1 MAEEFCYEPPTNKST
16 EANKNPNVE
25 LSLDSFPIYGSSDQT
40 KLLVFFNE
48 DNENLAIR
56 INSMMERV
64 TEGNLKWKCTICGKC
79 TKGSRAQMVRHVES
93 HMEGVSHYCNRCCK
107 VSRSGAAL
115 QVHMSKFHRL

>member
-1 MAEEFCYEPPTNKST
+1 
-16 EANKNPNVE
+16 
-25 LSLDSFPIYGSSDQT
+25 
-40 KLLVFFNE
+40 
-48 DNENLAIR
+48 
-56 INSMMERV
+56 MMERV

-115 QVHMSKFHRL
+115 QVHMTLFHRFQLKCYRSANALWGSLLKKRHRVR